1 MCGERQEKYSEHSL
15 ECLAKPEDRSTGL
28 CVTGTLGG
36 IVAVWDLGILDIQL
50 NEARG
55 LLPTAGDD
63 GTSRLYDVRIPS

>member
-1 MCGERQEKYSEHSL
+1 MCGERQEKNSEHSL

-28 CVTGTLGG
+28 CVTGTL
-36 IVAVWDLGILDIQL
+36 AVWDLGILDIQL

-63 GTSRLYDVRIPS
+63 GTSRLYDVRMPS

>member
-28 CVTGTLGG
+28 CVMGTL
-36 IVAVWDLGILDIQL
+36 AVWDLGILDIQL

-63 GTSRLYDVRIPS
+63 GTSRLYDVRMPS